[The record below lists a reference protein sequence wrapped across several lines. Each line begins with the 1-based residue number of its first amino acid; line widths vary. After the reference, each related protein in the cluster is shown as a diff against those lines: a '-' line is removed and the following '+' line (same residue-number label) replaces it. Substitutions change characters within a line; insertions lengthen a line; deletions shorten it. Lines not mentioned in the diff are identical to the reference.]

1 MLKQLSIENFTLI
14 SKAEIAFGPGFTAI
28 TGETGAG
35 KSVLLKALRAVCG
48 DKTPATAVRTGAEK
62 AVIEA
67 EFEVKGNAEVAKIL
81 DEIGIDFEDEL
92 VLRREISQ
100 TGKGRARING
110 ALATM
115 QDLQTL
121 GERLVQM
128 HGQSEQLMLR
138 DTRTHAQM
146 LDAYCG
152 TEGALASYRA
162 SYDEWT
168 SCKRRIEEAKLRA
181 EKLAAE
187 KDFLKFQFDE
197 LKEAALKEGEEEAL
211 EERTAL
217 AAKGETERRL
227 LGEISSELEG
237 EAGLLDKMGLLEAKV
252 RQLAAKVPG
261 YETWHGQLSEAQEPY
276 ESVLRELARLTPH
289 TEMSEAELNRA
300 NARLAKIQRLKRK
313 YKTDV
318 PGLLALCERRR
329 SELESLEN
337 LDSDLAEFAKQER
350 AAFKTATT
358 KASALSEARRESA
371 ARLDREVEEHLH
383 LLGMPSAK
391 FKTSIEPSE
400 LSPNGADKIEF
411 LLAPNQGEGERS
423 LQKAVSGGEL
433 SRVLLAFKTATA
445 NSDKVPLLIFDEV
458 DSGISGEVGNKIGEA
473 LKELGR
479 THQVLTI
486 THLHQVASRAARQI
500 AVMKEELEGRTYTRV
515 STLEREARIPE
526 LVRMLGEADSPSA
539 REHAREILE
548 TGNA

>member
-14 SKAEIAFGPGFTAI
+14 SKTEVCFGPGFTAI

-35 KSVLLKALRAVCG
+35 KSVLLKALRAVTG
-48 DKTPATAVRTGAEK
+48 DKTPASAVRTGAEK

-67 EFEVKGNAEVAKIL
+67 EFSVQGNADVAGL
-81 DEIGIDFEDEL
+81 LAEMGIDFEPDL
-92 VLRREISQ
+92 ILRREISQ
-100 TGKGRARING
+100 NGKGRARING
-110 ALATM
+110 VVATM
-115 QDLQTL
+115 QDLQNL
-121 GERLVQM
+121 GEKLVQM

-138 DTRTHAQM
+138 DVRTHAQM

-152 TEGALASYRA
+152 HETALESYREA
-162 SYDEWT
+162 YDAWT
-168 SCKRRIEEAKLRA
+168 GSKRRIEETKLRA

-211 EERTAL
+211 EEKTSL
-217 AAKGETERRL
+217 AAKGELERRL
-227 LGEISSELEG
+227 LAEISEELEG
-237 EAGLLDKMGLLEAKV
+237 ETGLLDKINVLEAKL
-252 RQLAAKVPG
+252 RQLAAKIPSYG
-261 YETWHGQLSEAQEPY
+261 AWHDQLREAQDPY
-276 ESVLRELARLTPH
+276 ESILRELSRLSPH
-289 TEMSEAELNRA
+289 TEMSEAELNKA

-318 PGLLALCERRR
+318 PGLIALCERRR
-329 SELESLEN
+329 QELESLEN
-337 LDSDLAEFAKQER
+337 LDSDLAEFTKQER
-350 AAFKTATT
+350 EAFKTAAA
-358 KASALSEARRESA
+358 KAAEISKARHENAL
-371 ARLDREVEEHLH
+371 RLDREVEENLH
-383 LLGMPSAK
+383 QLGMPSAK
-391 FKTSIEPSE
+391 FKTAIESAE

-433 SRVLLAFKTATA
+433 SRVLLAFKTVTA
-445 NSDKVPLLIFDEV
+445 NSDKVPLLVFDEV

-473 LKELGR
+473 LKTLGR

-500 AVMKEELEGRTYTRV
+500 AVRKEELEGRTYTRV
-515 STLEREARIPE
+515 KTLESSDRIPE
-526 LVRMLGEADSPSA
+526 LVRMLGESDSPTA

-548 TGNA
+548 NGNA

>member
-14 SKAEIAFGPGFTAI
+14 SKADLHFGGGFTAI

-35 KSVLLKALRAVCG
+35 KSVLLKALRAVTG
-48 DKTPATAVRTGAEK
+48 DKTPASAVRTGAEK

-67 EFEVKGNAEVAKIL
+67 EFNVDGNAEVEAL
-81 DEIGIDFEDEL
+81 LAELGIDFEPEL

-100 TGKGRARING
+100 NGKGRARING
-110 ALATM
+110 AVATM
-115 QDLQTL
+115 QDLQSL
-121 GERLVQM
+121 GERLVQL

-138 DTRTHAQM
+138 DVRTHAQM

-152 TEGALASYRA
+152 HEAALSSYRE
-162 SYDEWT
+162 SYDAWVK
-168 SCKRRIEEAKLRA
+168 SKRLIEETKLRA

-197 LKEAALKEGEEEAL
+197 LKEASLKEGEEEAL
-211 EERTAL
+211 EERTSL
-217 AAKGETERRL
+217 AAKGELERRL
-227 LGEISSELEG
+227 LSEISAELEG
-237 EAGLLDKMGLLEAKV
+237 EAGLLDKIGVLEAKL
-252 RQLAAKVPG
+252 RQLSAKIPSYG
-261 YETWHGQLSEAQEPY
+261 AWHDQLREAQDPY
-276 ESVLRELARLTPH
+276 ESVLRELSRMSPH
-289 TEMSEAELNRA
+289 TEMSEAELNKA

-318 PGLLALCERRR
+318 PGLIALCERRR
-329 SELESLEN
+329 LELESLEN
-337 LDSDLAEFAKQER
+337 LDSDLAEFSKRER
-350 AAFKTATT
+350 EAFNTAMA
-358 KASALSEARRESA
+358 KASEISSARRENA
-371 ARLDREVEEHLH
+371 VRLDREVEANLH
-383 LLGMPSAK
+383 QLGMPSAK
-391 FKTSIEPSE
+391 FKTSIEAAE
-400 LSPNGADKIEF
+400 LSPNGADKVEF

-433 SRVLLAFKTATA
+433 SRVLLAFKTVTA

-486 THLHQVASRAARQI
+486 THLHQVASRAVRQI
-500 AVMKEELEGRTYTRV
+500 AVRKEELEGRTYTRV
-515 STLEREARIPE
+515 ETLEDAARIPE
-526 LVRMLGEADSPSA
+526 LVRMLGESDSPSA

-548 TGNA
+548 NGNA